1 MPVLQQRLMGGTA
14 QRLDAALLLAG
25 VESTPGLR
33 NPREATLPG
42 RVLVKWGGHPTTL
55 GGDPGGRTVGDA
67 QAPAKVK
74 FSKCAAFVHQR
85 ASHFREGIAFATF
98 SA

>member
-1 MPVLQQRLMGGTA
+1 MGGTA
-14 QRLDAALLLAG
+14 QRPNAALLSAG
-25 VESTPGLR
+25 VGGEGTPGLR
-33 NPREATLPG
+33 NPCEATLPG
-42 RVLVKWGGHPTTL
+42 RVLVRQGGHPTTF
-55 GGDPGGRTVGDA
+55 GGKPGGRAVGDA

-85 ASHFREGIAFATF
+85 ASHFREGIAFVSF